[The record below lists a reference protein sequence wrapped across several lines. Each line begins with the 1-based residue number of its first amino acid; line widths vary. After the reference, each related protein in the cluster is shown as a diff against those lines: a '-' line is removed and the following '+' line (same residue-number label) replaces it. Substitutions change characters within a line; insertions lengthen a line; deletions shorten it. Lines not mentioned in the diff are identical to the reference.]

1 MWTLS
6 TMFYLE
12 VKGWTKN
19 SYKNSIKLADSILW
33 SGEKEGDK
41 EQNYIGDK
49 PFEQQPL
56 SLVWKNKNAAWLKN
70 RGNLYKKRVHK
81 HFFIIWDLLET
92 KMSDWRP
99 IGDQHIWSETDMPD
113 QRPTCL
119 IGDWHAWSKTDMSD
133 RRPIRY
139 AWSSK
144 TVSDGSPIRHVG
156 R

>member
-92 KMSDWRP
+92 KMSD
-99 IGDQHIWSETDMPD
+99 MPD

-119 IGDWHAWSKTDMSD
+119 IGDPSDMLD
-133 RRPIRY
+133 QARRSLMDLQSGMLDASLR
-139 AWSSK
+139 W
-144 TVSDGSPIRHVG
+144 VSNQTCGSPKG
-156 R
+156 LQ